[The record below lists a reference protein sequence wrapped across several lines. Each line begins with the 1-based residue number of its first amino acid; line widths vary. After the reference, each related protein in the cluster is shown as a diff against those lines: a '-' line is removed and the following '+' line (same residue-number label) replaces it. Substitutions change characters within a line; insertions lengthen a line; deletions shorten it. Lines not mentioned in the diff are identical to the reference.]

1 MTPRRMVKSST
12 EPGSHPECEPAFVVV
27 GKLRRAHGLR
37 GEMVM
42 EILTDFPERLTPK
55 KTVFLGEDHQPIR
68 LRTVR
73 DHNKY
78 LLVSFED
85 HFDPE
90 AVAPFRNAL
99 VSVRTDSLP
108 ALPEGR
114 YYHHQ
119 LIGMQVLDSQGS
131 QLGKLV
137 EILET
142 GSNDVYVIR
151 GDAGGETLLPAL
163 EGVVLVVD
171 LEKKEMRVQPPEW
184 E

>member
-1 MTPRRMVKSST
+1 MTPRRMVKNLT
-12 EPGSHPECEPAFVVV
+12 EPGSLPEGEPAFVVV

-42 EILTDFPERLTPK
+42 EIFTDFPERLTPN

-73 DHNKY
+73 EHDKY
-78 LLVSFED
+78 LLVSLED
-85 HFDPE
+85 HFDPD
-90 AVAPFRNAL
+90 AVAPFRNVL

-108 ALPEGR
+108 PLPEGQ

-119 LIGMQVLDSQGS
+119 LIGMQVLDGQGER
-131 QLGKLV
+131 LGKLV

-142 GSNDVYVIR
+142 GANDVYVIR
-151 GDAGGETLLPAL
+151 GEAGEELLLPAL
-163 EGVVLVVD
+163 EGVVLAVD
-171 LEKKEMRVQPPEW
+171 LEKKEMCVQPPEW